1 MNCPNCGNHL
11 SDTAK
16 FCTKCGFKISAQG
29 RPPVQ
34 PANIRNEYGGNA
46 GMQQPAPAPKKK
58 SGIVTALIVVF
69 ALLLVAG
76 IGGGILYATGVLDGL
91 TGGAD
96 SYAREE
102 KSRRDE
108 EEEEEE
114 TKEEE
119 TKEEETEAESGSDA
133 EAAAAAETKGQLPVF
148 VPVTGAASAETAPA
162 AAGTAPAAAGTSGTP
177 AVPSYVYTPT
187 QPSQAQNSTSQAQ
200 NNTYQP
206 QNNTYQPQNST
217 YQPQNNTYQPQNS
230 TYQPYTQP
238 SFGTGYAGAGA
249 NTGASSGSYSGAY
262 SGGAYGGYA
271 GNGDYIL
278 PQSSSVP
285 LTSADLYGLSKDQLR
300 LARNEI
306 YARHGRMFNDQ
317 TLQAY
322 FNSKSWYRGT
332 IAPSAFKD
340 DAMLTKL
347 ERDNIKLIQ
356 SFE

>member
-58 SGIVTALIVVF
+58 SGIVTVLIVVF

-91 TGGAD
+91 TGGSD

-119 TKEEETEAESGSDA
+119 TEEETEAESGSDA

-162 AAGTAPAAAGTSGTP
+162 AAGTSGTP

-206 QNNTYQPQNST
+206 QNNT

>member
-16 FCTKCGFKISAQG
+16 FCTKCGFKINAQG

-114 TKEEE
+114 TTEEE
-119 TKEEETEAESGSDA
+119 TTEEETEGESGSDA
-133 EAAAAAETKGQLPVF
+133 EAAAAAEAKGQLPVF

-162 AAGTAPAAAGTSGTP
+162 AAETAPAAAGTSGTP

-187 QPSQAQNSTSQAQ
+187 QPSQAQN
-200 NNTYQP
+200 NTYQP
-206 QNNTYQPQNST
+206 QNN
-217 YQPQNNTYQPQNS
+217 

-262 SGGAYGGYA
+262 FGGAYGGYA

>member
-29 RPPVQ
+29 RPPVS
-34 PANIRNEYGGNA
+34 PANIRNGYGGNA

-58 SGIVTALIVVF
+58 SGAVTVLIVIF
-69 ALLLVAG
+69 AILLAAG
-76 IGGGILYATGVLDGL
+76 IGGGVLYATGVLDGL

-102 KSRRDE
+102 RSRRDDE
-108 EEEEEE
+108 EEEE
-114 TKEEE
+114 T
-119 TKEEETEAESGSDA
+119 EEETEEESGSDS
-133 EAAAAAETKGQLPVF
+133 EAAADAETNGQLPVF
-148 VPVTGAASAETAPA
+148 VPVTGAASGETAAIAAETAPA
-162 AAGTAPAAAGTSGTP
+162 AAETAAGTSGAP
-177 AVPSYVYTPT
+177 AVPSYVYTPA
-187 QPSQAQNSTSQAQ
+187 QPSQAQ

-206 QNNTYQPQNST
+206 QNNTYQPQNNT
-217 YQPQNNTYQPQNS
+217 YQPQNNTYQPQNN
-230 TYQPYTQP
+230 TYQPQNNAYQP

-249 NTGASSGSYSGAY
+249 NTGASSGNYSGAY

-317 TLQAY
+317 SLQAY

-332 IAPSAFKD
+332 IAPSSFRD

>member
-114 TKEEE
+114 TTEEE
-119 TKEEETEAESGSDA
+119 TTEEETEGESGSDA

-162 AAGTAPAAAGTSGTP
+162 AAETAPAAAGTSGTP

-187 QPSQAQNSTSQAQ
+187 QPSQAQN
-200 NNTYQP
+200 N
-206 QNNTYQPQNST
+206 T

>member
-11 SDTAK
+11 SDNAK
-16 FCTKCGFKISAQG
+16 FCTKCGFKIRAQG
-29 RPPVQ
+29 GPPVQ

-114 TKEEE
+114 TTEEE
-119 TKEEETEAESGSDA
+119 TTEEETEGESGSDA

-162 AAGTAPAAAGTSGTP
+162 AAETAPAAAGTSGTP

-187 QPSQAQNSTSQAQ
+187 QPSQAQN
-200 NNTYQP
+200 NTYQP

-217 YQPQNNTYQPQNS
+217 YQPQNN

>member
-58 SGIVTALIVVF
+58 SGIVTVLIVVF

-114 TKEEE
+114 TTEEE
-119 TKEEETEAESGSDA
+119 TTEEETEGESGSDA

-162 AAGTAPAAAGTSGTP
+162 AAETAPAAAGTSGTP

-187 QPSQAQNSTSQAQ
+187 QPSQAQNNTYQPQ

-217 YQPQNNTYQPQNS
+217 YQPYI
-230 TYQPYTQP
+230 QP

-285 LTSADLYGLSKDQLR
+285 LTSADLYGLSMVQLR
-300 LARNEI
+300 PARNEI

>member
-1 MNCPNCGNHL
+1 M
-11 SDTAK
+11 
-16 FCTKCGFKISAQG
+16 
-29 RPPVQ
+29 
-34 PANIRNEYGGNA
+34 
-46 GMQQPAPAPKKK
+46 KK
-58 SGIVTALIVVF
+58 GILIVVF

-114 TKEEE
+114 TTEEE
-119 TKEEETEAESGSDA
+119 TTEEETEGESGSDA

-162 AAGTAPAAAGTSGTP
+162 AAETAPAAAGTSGTP

-187 QPSQAQNSTSQAQ
+187 QPSQAQN
-200 NNTYQP
+200 NTYQP
-206 QNNTYQPQNST
+206 QNNT

>member
-114 TKEEE
+114 TTEEE
-119 TKEEETEAESGSDA
+119 TTEEETEGESGSDA

-162 AAGTAPAAAGTSGTP
+162 AAETAPAAAGTSGTP

-200 NNTYQP
+200 NN
-206 QNNTYQPQNST
+206 T

>member
-1 MNCPNCGNHL
+1 MKMNCPNCGNHL
-11 SDTAK
+11 SDNAK
-16 FCTKCGFKISAQG
+16 FCTKCGFKIRAQG
-29 RPPVQ
+29 GPPVQ

-114 TKEEE
+114 TTEEE
-119 TKEEETEAESGSDA
+119 TTEEETEGESGSDA

-162 AAGTAPAAAGTSGTP
+162 AAETAPAAAGTSGTP

-187 QPSQAQNSTSQAQ
+187 QPSQAQN
-200 NNTYQP
+200 N
-206 QNNTYQPQNST
+206 T

>member
-11 SDTAK
+11 SDTAM
-16 FCTKCGFKISAQG
+16 FCTKCGFKINAQG

-114 TKEEE
+114 TTEEE
-119 TKEEETEAESGSDA
+119 TTEEETEGESGSDA

-162 AAGTAPAAAGTSGTP
+162 AAETAPAAAGTSGTP

-187 QPSQAQNSTSQAQ
+187 QPSQAQN
-200 NNTYQP
+200 NTYQP
-206 QNNTYQPQNST
+206 QNNT

>member
-58 SGIVTALIVVF
+58 SGIVTVLIVVF

-206 QNNTYQPQNST
+206 
-217 YQPQNNTYQPQNS
+217 
-230 TYQPYTQP
+230 YTQP

>member
-1 MNCPNCGNHL
+1 
-11 SDTAK
+11 
-16 FCTKCGFKISAQG
+16 
-29 RPPVQ
+29 
-34 PANIRNEYGGNA
+34 
-46 GMQQPAPAPKKK
+46 MQQPAPAPKRR
-58 SGIVTALIVVF
+58 SGIVTVLIVIF

-76 IGGGILYATGVLDGL
+76 IGGGVLYATGVLDGL

-119 TKEEETEAESGSDA
+119 TKEEETKEEETEAESGSDA
-133 EAAAAAETKGQLPVF
+133 EAVAAAETKGQLPVF

-206 QNNTYQPQNST
+206 QNNT